1 MLRYIPSN
9 LVIIVFSRCI
19 CKNNYGANFII
30 ISTYS
35 KNTNPL
41 WLQNAQIVLLCPIFS
56 HKTKTYLTLIL
67 LLVNHKARIVMK
79 SDNKRVC
86 IYPKDIQRITGKS
99 YRYSRLLLKQIKT
112 SLNKQEHQFVSIDEF
127 CQFTGLS
134 VQDVLPH
141 IAG

>member
-1 MLRYIPSN
+1 
-9 LVIIVFSRCI
+9 
-19 CKNNYGANFII
+19 
-30 ISTYS
+30 
-35 KNTNPL
+35 
-41 WLQNAQIVLLCPIFS
+41 
-56 HKTKTYLTLIL
+56 
-67 LLVNHKARIVMK
+67 MK